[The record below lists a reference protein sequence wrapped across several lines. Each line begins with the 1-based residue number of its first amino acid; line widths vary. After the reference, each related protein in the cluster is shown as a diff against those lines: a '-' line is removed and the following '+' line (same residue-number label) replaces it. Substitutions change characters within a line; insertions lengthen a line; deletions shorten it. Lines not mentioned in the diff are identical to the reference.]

1 MRLVKSLKNEGS
13 DINIAAMVDVVF
25 LLIIFFMTVS
35 RLSRIEVERLD
46 LPSVSISGA
55 GVSQMQGPF
64 VVNVG
69 PGGKMVVEGETVSA
83 ERLGVI
89 FRGDKDI
96 SGRRVVIRADK
107 LTDWSYVERVMQ
119 VCAAEGISDVRVGVS
134 DKTE

>member
-1 MRLVKSLKNEGS
+1 MRLVKSLKNEDS

-46 LPSVSISGA
+46 LPSVSKSGA

-64 VVNVG
+64 VINVG
-69 PGGKMVVEGETVSA
+69 PGGEMVVEGETISA
-83 ERLGVI
+83 ERLGAMMK
-89 FRGDKDI
+89 GNENI

-107 LTDWSYVERVMQ
+107 LTDWSYVEKVMRM
-119 VCAAEGISDVRVGVS
+119 CAANGISDVRVGVA
-134 DKTE
+134 E